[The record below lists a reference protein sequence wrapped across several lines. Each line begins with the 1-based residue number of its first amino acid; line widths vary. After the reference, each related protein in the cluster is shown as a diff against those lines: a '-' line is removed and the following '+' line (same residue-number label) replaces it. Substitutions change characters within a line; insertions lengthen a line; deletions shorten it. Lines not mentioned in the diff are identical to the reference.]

1 MRDAPVPVVAYVMVG
16 LTSAVLAYVTYSD
29 NSVPGQE
36 KIQENNSVESNTIAK
51 TGILTSAAAMLPALP
66 AFFSGKKEEPPLAEA
81 KMIEE
86 NEQINENEK
95 QPQEDQEQQQE
106 QREQREQREQQPVEN
121 EIKQTGG
128 KKSKKNKTKNHQRV
142 CKKNKK
148 NKTKCR
154 K

>member
-1 MRDAPVPVVAYVMVG
+1 MRDAPVPVVAYIMVG

-36 KIQENNSVESNTIAK
+36 KIQENTQSESNITPAA
-51 TGILTSAAAMLPALP
+51 GVLTTAAAMLPALP
-66 AFFSGKKEEPPLAEA
+66 AFFSGKKQEPPLAEA
-81 KMIEE
+81 KIIEDE

-95 QPQEDQEQQQE
+95 QQQAGQEQKQE
-106 QREQREQREQQPVEN
+106 QVQLQVQPVEN

-128 KKSKKNKTKNHQRV
+128 KKSKKNKTKNHKRLH
-142 CKKNKK
+142 KDNKN
-148 NKTKCR
+148 NKTKYR

>member
-36 KIQENNSVESNTIAK
+36 KIQENNSVESNTTAK

-81 KMIEE
+81 KIIEDE

-95 QPQEDQEQQQE
+95 QQQE
-106 QREQREQREQQPVEN
+106 EQVQREQPAQPVEN
-121 EIKQTGG
+121 DIKQTGG
-128 KKSKKNKTKNHQRV
+128 KKSKKNKTKNHKRLH
-142 CKKNKK
+142 KNNKK
-148 NKTKCR
+148 NRTKYR